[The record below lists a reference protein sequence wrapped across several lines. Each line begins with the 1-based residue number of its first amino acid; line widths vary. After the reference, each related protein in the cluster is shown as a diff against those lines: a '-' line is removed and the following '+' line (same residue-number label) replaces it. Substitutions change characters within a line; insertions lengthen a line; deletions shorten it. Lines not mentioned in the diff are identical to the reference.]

1 MKLQKHEVC
10 VFIENEAQLQ
20 EARELLEKYG
30 EEITSEP
37 LDFQFIDYE
46 SNYLSLDFNN
56 HVWVVYDKSL
66 PHETQITLSQL
77 EEILK
82 EER

>member
-30 EEITSEP
+30 EEICENA
-37 LDFQFIDYE
+37 FYFGYYRYVQFDDYDNDWYVCDE
-46 SNYLSLDFNN
+46 EGLT
-56 HVWVVYDKSL
+56 K
-66 PHETQITLSQL
+66 ITLSQL
-77 EEILK
+77 ETILK

>member
-10 VFIENEAQLQ
+10 VFIENESQLQ

-30 EEITSEP
+30 EKICENTFY
-37 LDFQFIDYE
+37 LYGNNYVQFDE
-46 SNYLSLDFNN
+46 WENDWFTCDEVGLA
-56 HVWVVYDKSL
+56 
-66 PHETQITLSQL
+66 QITLSQL